1 MKVDIGQLKA
11 RIRESGVK
19 QCFIAERAGVSAPT
33 VSNMI
38 RGKQK
43 LTADVFL
50 TVCDMCRIDPA
61 SVAKRD

>member
-1 MKVDIGQLKA
+1 MKVDLERLKEG
-11 RIRESGVK
+11 IKKSGVR
-19 QCFIAERAGVSAPT
+19 QRVIAECAGVGAPSM
-33 VSNMI
+33 SNML

>member
-1 MKVDIGQLKA
+1 MKVDIDRLKA
-11 RIRESGVK
+11 GIKASGVR
-19 QCFIAERAGVSAPT
+19 QRVIAENAGVGAPS
-33 VSNMI
+33 VSNML

-61 SVAKRD
+61 SVARRD